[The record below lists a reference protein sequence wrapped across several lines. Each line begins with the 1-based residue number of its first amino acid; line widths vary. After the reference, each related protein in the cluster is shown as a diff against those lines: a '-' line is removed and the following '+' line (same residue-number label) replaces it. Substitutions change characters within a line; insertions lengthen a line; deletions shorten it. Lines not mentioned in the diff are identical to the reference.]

1 MKVDSKMLP
10 ADAYVKNRYSSV
22 LPAPE
27 TLVPVQSDSSTGSA
41 YINANFVKGYEGQP
55 RAYIATQAPMENTVD
70 DFWSMIMEQNVSVV
84 IMVTYLFEYGVEKCI
99 QYWPERGTTRYGST
113 EVSNVEEVHKDNY
126 VRTTLRLRH
135 VTKMTVMTVRHY
147 AFTAWPEH
155 GMPQSSVPLRS
166 FLRDINTEQSQG
178 PVVVH
183 CSAGVGRT
191 GVVIAIDIGMK
202 SIERTGTVDV
212 VNIVSRMRQ
221 DRPGAVQTRSQYRFV
236 YKVA

>member
-1 MKVDSKMLP
+1 MSITEVAGNDQELDEEFRSLPTMKVDSKMLP

-135 VTKMTVMTVRHY
+135 VTV
-147 AFTAWPEH
+147 
-155 GMPQSSVPLRS
+155 
-166 FLRDINTEQSQG
+166 
-178 PVVVH
+178 
-183 CSAGVGRT
+183 
-191 GVVIAIDIGMK
+191 
-202 SIERTGTVDV
+202 
-212 VNIVSRMRQ
+212 
-221 DRPGAVQTRSQYRFV
+221 
-236 YKVA
+236 